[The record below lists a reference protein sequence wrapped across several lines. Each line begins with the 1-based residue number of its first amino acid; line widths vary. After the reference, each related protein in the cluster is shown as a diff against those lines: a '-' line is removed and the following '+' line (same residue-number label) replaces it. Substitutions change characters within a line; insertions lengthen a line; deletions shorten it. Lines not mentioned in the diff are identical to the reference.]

1 MLTLASG
8 GHYGDC
14 GHYHILDSSALE
26 ICTEY
31 GIRLWLMLE
40 RREVVLSRESLMWYV
55 QTLCS
60 PGIDCTLHTHLLVV
74 YQNHLFLFL
83 RCYGGEVCIHTKR
96 YSSPPSNKSFYYL
109 LLQPML
115 LCSSVRNSSSFSR
128 NLEKSR
134 AISRV
139 VAGFFIMGRYLKD
152 VNISWP
158 FIFIIWFKNE
168 KWITTLYSMH
178 DEFPIQSAK
187 VLARI
192 CKK

>member
-1 MLTLASG
+1 MVDVGKKRSCPLQRIS
-8 GHYGDC
+8 DVVC
-14 GHYHILDSSALE
+14 PNP
-26 ICTEY
+26 
-31 GIRLWLMLE
+31 
-40 RREVVLSRESLMWYV
+40 VLSRDRLHLAHTSPCSILESITSSSSCDAMAVRYAY
-55 QTLCS
+55 TRRD
-60 PGIDCTLHTHLLVV
+60 ILL
-74 YQNHLFLFL
+74 L
-83 RCYGGEVCIHTKR
+83 R
-96 YSSPPSNKSFYYL
+96 SSPPSNKSFYYL

-134 AISRV
+134 AISRL

-187 VLARI
+187 VLTRI
-192 CKK
+192 CKTDSSRHFQHNLCEFKVRFPFHIMDKPA